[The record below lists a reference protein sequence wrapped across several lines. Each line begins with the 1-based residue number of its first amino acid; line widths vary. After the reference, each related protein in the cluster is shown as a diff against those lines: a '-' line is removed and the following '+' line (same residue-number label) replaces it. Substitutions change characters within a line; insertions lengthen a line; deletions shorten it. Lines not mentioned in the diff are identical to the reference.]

1 MEGLCYPPFE
11 FYSNEY
17 KYWKACPQICEE
29 VDSKLYENSLNLLK
43 KNYPIFFRSFVKHNI
58 IKKKIFWGINVNSL
72 STLDLLSGGII
83 ALNSEFQ
90 KEIYQLKSNEIDLL
104 IYFLFV
110 HTGSELF
117 LRDYHKIEC
126 RDINTELISFIALG
140 KAYYNLTKQ
149 DKECLKQIKFERKD
163 NRIRS
168 LQDLI
173 SYFDNYDEKTIT
185 SISSWKEILNFLGN
199 DPSLNT
205 NDYDEIVVKQ
215 IMMKNN
221 IHSIMN
227 QKILNDFLLVIQT
240 FNKLCTIIGSLIIFI
255 VIISQILGNQS
266 ISSTIYLLIEVS
278 LLTIVV
284 TVNFYTYHL
293 IKKIFQTNIYQ
304 TSECPW
310 ENVIDVSSRSK
321 LGNPGDDEFCRSI
334 RCPLF
339 PHEDKDEICKIRIDK
354 KSK

>member
-1 MEGLCYPPFE
+1 MERLCYPPFE
-11 FYSNEY
+11 FYLNESW
-17 KYWKACPQICEE
+17 KYCPQIYEE

-43 KNYPIFFRSFVKHNI
+43 KNYPIFFRSFIKHNI
-58 IKKKIFWGINVNSL
+58 TKKIYWGSTVNSL
-72 STLDLLSGGII
+72 ITLDLFSGGII

-117 LRDYHKIEC
+117 LRDYHKIES

-140 KAYYNLTKQ
+140 KAYYNLTKK
-149 DKECLKQIKFERKD
+149 DKECLKQIKFERKND
-163 NRIRS
+163 RKRS

-173 SYFDNYDEKTIT
+173 EYFENYDEKTIT
-185 SISSWKEILNFLGN
+185 SIFSRKKILKFLVD
-199 DPSLNT
+199 DPSLKID
-205 NDYDEIVVKQ
+205 DYDKRVVKQ
-215 IMMKNN
+215 IIMKNN
-221 IHSIMN
+221 YHSIMN

-240 FNKLCTIIGSLIIFI
+240 INKLCTIIGSLIIVI
-255 VIISQILGNQS
+255 AIISQIFGNQS
-266 ISSTIYLLIEVS
+266 ISSTIYFLIEVS

-321 LGNPGDDEFCRSI
+321 LGNPGDDEFCSSI

-339 PHEDKDEICKIRIDK
+339 PNEDKDEICKIRINK
-354 KSK
+354 KSN